1 MEFLQNDKLKAD
13 HIYVK
18 PEAYD
23 SFYSKLSSYNKAN
36 LYDFGVQ
43 KSGTY
48 NFRINYDQNN
58 YVELNIGEYMVN
70 VENGGVTIVY
80 CNITP
85 TSIPKTLVVDG
96 VELPVVGIGRKVF
109 KNFTSLTSIDLPYL
123 ETAGVNAFEGCT
135 NLTTASVPNLKHWS
149 ANLFKGCTKLT
160 KIVGGCNFTSD
171 STSISGTSAL
181 NNITLDYQVKNSSE
195 LPATTIFSGMKSSI
209 TIYVRANSLSIYK
222 ADSVF
227 KTLTLAT
234 IEAGS
239 KDANGNTIYLS
250 NVVIGNT
257 TYKEVSYI
265 ESVGKALIIPEGA
278 QLAKEGVYDGITAST
293 ITLPTT
299 YIYVYD
305 NEFSNVVGLTAFSV
319 NANNTKFSNDDNGV
333 LYSKDKKELVCY
345 PNSKS
350 LSTYNL
356 NSATVAIR
364 NSAFENVKNL
374 TKVEFN
380 ANIKYIGEDAFKG
393 STVATFDFSKTTSAA
408 PILMGY
414 NVFGES
420 VSKIIVPSSLL
431 SKYQNNFGLYQ
442 NYIE

>member
-1 MEFLQNDKLKAD
+1 
-13 HIYVK
+13 
-18 PEAYD
+18 
-23 SFYSKLSSYNKAN
+23 
-36 LYDFGVQ
+36 
-43 KSGTY
+43 
-48 NFRINYDQNN
+48 
-58 YVELNIGEYMVN
+58 MVN

-96 VELPVVGIGRKVF
+96 VELPVVGIGRNVF
-109 KNFTSLTSIDLPYL
+109 KGFTSLTSVDLPYL
-123 ETAGVNAFEGCT
+123 ETAGVSAFEGCT
-135 NLTTASVPNLKHWS
+135 NLTTVSVPNLKHWS

-209 TIYVRANSLSIYK
+209 TIYVRANSLSIFI

-227 KTLTLAT
+227 NTLTLAT
-234 IEAGS
+234 IEAGTIDS
-239 KDANGNTIYLS
+239 NGNTIYLS
-250 NVVIGNT
+250 TVVIDNV
-257 TYKEVSYI
+257 TYSQVSYI
-265 ESVGKALIIPEGA
+265 DSVGKALIIPEGA
-278 QLAKEGVYDGITAST
+278 QLAKEGVYDGITAAS
-293 ITLPTT
+293 ITLPST
-299 YIYVYD
+299 YIYIYD

-319 NANNTKFSNDDNGV
+319 NASNTKFSNDDNGV

-393 STVATFDFSKTTSAA
+393 STVSTFDFIKSTSAA

-420 VSKIIVPSSLL
+420 ITKIIVPSSLL
-431 SKYQNNFGLYQ
+431 SKYQNNFRLYQ